1 MAPGS
6 GQIGDCDMT
15 TFRCALDQTR
25 DVLGGVQKPIFLALL
40 SALVLGT
47 VDKPAHSE
55 TLRWARVSDAPTLDP
70 HSQNVTINH
79 TLLHHIYETLVLRDA
94 DGKLLPRLATEWRL
108 KEGDPT
114 TWVFKLRPNVK
125 FHDGADLTADDVVF
139 SLDRARSAK
148 SNMRQI
154 HAAVEKVTATDPLTV
169 EVKMRGPSPLY
180 PGNLTNTFIMS
191 KRWAEANKSTE
202 VQQAGSTDDN
212 FAVRHANGTGPYV
225 LQTREPDVRT
235 VLKANEKHWAPKKPE
250 VTEIVYL
257 PIADAATR
265 IAALLSGEVDLVQDV
280 PVQDIERLERTP
292 GVRLEAGAENRIIF
306 FGYRFGDQPLRSSNI
321 ADRNPINNPKVREA
335 IDLAIDRDAI
345 KRVVMRGR
353 AVPTGIAAAQVV
365 NGWTPEL
372 ATYSKPDIA
381 KAKALLAEAGYP
393 QGFTITVDTPN
404 NRYVNDEATSQAIV
418 AMLARIG
425 IRATLASKP
434 VAQFLP
440 LINNSQSDFYL
451 LGWGVPTFD
460 SAFVF
465 NDLVHSKTGN
475 YGAYNAGLYS
485 NSELDKK
492 IESLEAETDTAKRN
506 RVIAEIW
513 KTVKEERVLLPVYN
527 PVNTYAMKDRLSLP
541 VHPENQPLMTNVSYK
556 K

>member
-1 MAPGS
+1 MN
-6 GQIGDCDMT
+6 
-15 TFRCALDQTR
+15 TR
-25 DVLGGVQKPIFLALL
+25 RYTLGLTGNALGGTRKLIFTALL
-40 SALVLGT
+40 SALVLGQAGT
-47 VDKPAHSE
+47 EARTE

-79 TLLHHIYETLVLRDA
+79 TLLQHIYETLVLRDA
-94 DGKLLPRLATEWRL
+94 DGKLAPRLATEWRL
-108 KEGDPT
+108 KDGDPT

-125 FHDGADLTADDVVF
+125 FHDGTEFTADDVVF
-139 SLDRARSAK
+139 SLNRARSAK
-148 SNMRQI
+148 SNMRQT
-154 HAAVEKVTATDPLTV
+154 HVAVESVTALDRLTV
-169 EVKMRGPSPLY
+169 EVKMKGPSPLY

-191 KRWAEANKSTE
+191 KRWSEANKATE

-212 FAVRHANGTGPYV
+212 YAVRHANGTGPYS
-225 LQTREPDVRT
+225 LQSREPDVRT
-235 VLKANEKHWAPKKPE
+235 VLKINESHWAAKKPE

-265 IAALLSGEVDLVQDV
+265 IAALLSGQVDLVQDV

-292 GVRLEAGAENRIIF
+292 GLRLETGPENRIIF
-306 FGYRFGDQPLRSSNI
+306 FGYRFGEQPLRSSNVT
-321 ADRNPINNPKVREA
+321 DRNPINNPKVREA
-335 IDLAIDRDAI
+335 IHLAIDRDAI
-345 KRVVMRGR
+345 KRVVMRGQ

-365 NGWTPEL
+365 NGWTADL
-372 ATYSKPDIA
+372 AAYPKPDIA

-418 AMLARIG
+418 SMLGQIG
-425 IRATLASKP
+425 IKATLASKP

-475 YGAYNAGLYS
+475 FGAYNAGLYT
-485 NSELDKK
+485 NPELDKK
-492 IESLEAETDTAKRN
+492 IESLETETNTARRN
-506 RVIAEIW
+506 QVIAEIW
-513 KTVKEERVLLPVYN
+513 KTVKEDRVMLPVYN
-527 PVNTYAMKDRLSLP
+527 PVNTYAMRDKLSLP
-541 VHPENQPLMTNVSYK
+541 VHPENQPLMTSVTYK